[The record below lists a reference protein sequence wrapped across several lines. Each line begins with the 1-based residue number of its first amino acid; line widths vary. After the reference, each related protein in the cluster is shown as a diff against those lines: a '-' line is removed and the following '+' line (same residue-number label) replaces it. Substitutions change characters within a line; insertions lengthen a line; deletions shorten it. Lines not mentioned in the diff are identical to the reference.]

1 MKNRFMGNKA
11 VVGLLAV
18 LMAGVSGISVASD
31 DHDNHSKK
39 GEKAVNYDEMV
50 LIPAGKFI
58 FGDGFG
64 KKEVDLPAFMI
75 DKYEVTNR
83 QYAKFNLDHRYEPI
97 MANFPVVMVS
107 HYDAI
112 NHCDA
117 LDKRLPTEQEWEKA
131 ARGTDGRI
139 YPWGN
144 EFNVE
149 AAVTN
154 ETDFEGHPLQP
165 LGVGTHKKGQSPYG
179 VMDMSGNVWEWTHS
193 YDERY
198 IILKGGSFFENRN
211 YAKAPGSLRS
221 IPDDSKDYVG
231 FRCVKDVEKKPK
243 TK

>member
-1 MKNRFMGNKA
+1 MKNRFMGNKTII
-11 VVGLLAV
+11 GLLAV
-18 LMAGVSGISVASD
+18 LMAITSGTSAASD
-31 DHDNHSKK
+31 DHS
-39 GEKAVNYDEMV
+39 EKEHKEHKSINYDEMV

-58 FGDGFG
+58 FGSNQ
-64 KKEVDLPAFMI
+64 KEISLPAFMI

-83 QYAKFNLDHRYEPI
+83 QYARFNLDHRYEPT

-112 NHCDA
+112 SHCDA
-117 LDKRLPTEQEWEKA
+117 LDKRLPTEREWEKA

-144 EFNVE
+144 KFEVE
-149 AAVTN
+149 DAVTN

-165 LGVGTHKKGQSPYG
+165 LAVGTHPKGKSPYG
-179 VMDMSGNVWEWTHS
+179 VMDMAGNVWEWTHS

-198 IILKGGSFFENRN
+198 IIIKGGSFFEDRR
-211 YAKAPGSLRS
+211 YSKTTGSLRS

-231 FRCVKDVEKKPK
+231 FRCVKDVEKQP
-243 TK
+243 

>member
-1 MKNRFMGNKA
+1 MKNRCMGNKA
-11 VVGLLAV
+11 VIGLLAV

-31 DHDNHSKK
+31 DSSGKEKK
-39 GEKAVNYDEMV
+39 TINYDEMV

-58 FGDGFG
+58 FGNPGH
-64 KKEVDLPAFMI
+64 KKEISLPAFMI

-83 QYAKFNLDHRYEPI
+83 QYAKFNLDHRYESI
-97 MANFPVVMVS
+97 MANFPVIMVS
-107 HYDAI
+107 HNDAI

-131 ARGTDGRI
+131 ARGTDGRS

-144 EFNVE
+144 EFDVE

-154 ETDFEGHPLQP
+154 ETNFEGHPLQP
-165 LGVGTHKKGQSPYG
+165 LGVGTHKKGKSPYG
-179 VMDMSGNVWEWTHS
+179 VMDMSGNVWEWTSS

-198 IILKGGSFFENRN
+198 AILKGGSFFEDRN
-211 YAKAPGSLRS
+211 YAKTTATLRS

-231 FRCVKDVEKKPK
+231 FRCVKDVEKRP
-243 TK
+243 

>member
-11 VVGLLAV
+11 VMGLLAA
-18 LMAGVSGISVASD
+18 LIAGVSGTSAASD
-31 DHDNHSKK
+31 DPSEK
-39 GEKAVNYDEMV
+39 GRKATNYDEMV

-58 FGDGFG
+58 FGEGG
-64 KKEVDLPAFMI
+64 SKKEISLPAFMI

-83 QYAKFNLDHRYEPI
+83 QYARFNLDHRYEPG
-97 MANFPVVMVS
+97 MANFPVIMVS
-107 HYDAI
+107 HNDAI

-117 LDKRLPTEQEWEKA
+117 LDKRLPTQEEWEKA

-144 EFNVE
+144 KFDAQ
-149 AAVTN
+149 AAVTS
-154 ETDFEGHPLQP
+154 ETDFEGHPPQP
-165 LGVGTHKKGQSPYG
+165 LAVGTHKKGMSPFG

-198 IILKGGSFFENRN
+198 VLLKGGSFFEGSD
-211 YAKAPGSLRS
+211 YAKTTATLRS

-231 FRCVKDVEKKPK
+231 FRCVKDVEKRS
-243 TK
+243 